1 VVLRKIA
8 EIWGRM
14 QAEVK
19 GAPMRRALVTLAVAA
34 LLPTLASATAQASV
48 HPTLRPASHFQAVA
62 KKAEA
67 HWLRTERAHL
77 RKDGGSKLFRIGT
90 SGRLT
95 ARRTAHGAGAPAA
108 AGAFLDAGLE
118 PAGHLG
124 GSADADVLDLREV
137 GLTRTTGLMGV
148 SARDGRTGALLWQR
162 SIPVG
167 STGVGFVQFEPA
179 KLGPTAQ
186 HDVMAIEVGE
196 VDNPDGSSTL
206 SVKFEALSGATG
218 AQLWWRTFTGT
229 IAADGTGTTVPGD
242 INTFHDSAS
251 GPDDLLVDLNSAT
264 ETEGTTVADVVSGA
278 DGTVKQF
285 GSALS
290 STDSFPTEDPV
301 PDVNGDGLD
310 DVLVVDPG
318 ATGYV
323 SIEDGTTA
331 APIWQTLLSSSQ
343 PDVETVGVY
352 THAGTPDVAV
362 GSTGP
367 TGNEKFTV
375 LSGLDGHIVWTRSA
389 DFLIPIQKAGN
400 DLAPAVELVKFINT
414 DRGRTMAAGLRV
426 TAVGVTDNVI
436 YTKRIVAS
444 IKAPPHTI
452 SSEGSVGFDT
462 IGDVQPDGA
471 LESAVQLQVSA
482 SSTKKVVTK
491 NRDGIVDG
499 KTGEFNKFNF
509 QAAADG
515 SLRHGKGTDFLAA
528 KVISGHPEIEAWR
541 GSTRALYYRRTLS
554 TIGGMKHAE
563 TGGIRVSGHACSDQA
578 LDAQSATRG
587 ILGILTATGR
597 PLWTVSFGA
606 KMATGGRVTAHKPK
620 SYCV

>member
-1 VVLRKIA
+1 
-8 EIWGRM
+8 
-14 QAEVK
+14 
-19 GAPMRRALVTLAVAA
+19 MRRALVTLAVAA
-34 LLPTLASATAQASV
+34 LLPTVASATAQASV
-48 HPTLRPASHFQAVA
+48 HPTARPASHFQAVA
-62 KKAEA
+62 KQAEA
-67 HWLRTERAHL
+67 HWLRTELAHL

-90 SGRLT
+90 SGRVT
-95 ARRTAHGAGAPAA
+95 ARRTARGAGAPAA
-108 AGAFLDAGLE
+108 AGTFLDAGLA

-124 GSADADVLDLREV
+124 GSADPDVLDLRAV

-148 SARDGRTGALLWQR
+148 SARDGRTGAVLWQR

-167 STGVGFVQFEPA
+167 STGVGFVQFAPA
-179 KLGPTAQ
+179 NLGPTDQ
-186 HDVMAIEVGE
+186 HDVLAIEVGE
-196 VDNPDGSSTL
+196 VDNPGGSSTL
-206 SVKFEALSGATG
+206 SVKLEALSGATG
-218 AQLWWRTFTGT
+218 VPLWSRTFTGT
-229 IAADGTGTTVPGD
+229 IAADGTGTAVPGD
-242 INTFHDSAS
+242 INLFHDSAS
-251 GPDDLLVDLNSAT
+251 GPDDLLVDLHSAT
-264 ETEGTTVADVVSGA
+264 ATEGTTVADVVSGA

-310 DVLVVDPG
+310 DVLVVEPG
-318 ATGYV
+318 AMGYA

-331 APIWQTLLSSSQ
+331 APIWKTVLSSSQ
-343 PDVETVGVY
+343 PEAESVGVY

-367 TGNEKFTV
+367 TGNEQFTV
-375 LSGLDGHIVWTRSA
+375 LAGLDGHVVWTRSA
-389 DFLIPIQKAGN
+389 DALIPIHEAGN
-400 DLAPAVELVKFINT
+400 DLAPALQLIKFIDT
-414 DRGRTMAAGLRV
+414 QHGRTLAAGV
-426 TAVGVTDNVI
+426 QATAVGVTDNVI
-436 YTKRIVAS
+436 YTRRIVAS
-444 IKAPPHTI
+444 IKAPPHAI

-462 IGDVQPDGA
+462 VGDVQPDGA

-491 NRDGIVDG
+491 NRNGIVDG

-528 KVISGHPEIEAWR
+528 KVINGHPEIGAWR

-554 TIGGMKHAE
+554 TITGMKHAE

-578 LDAQSATRG
+578 LDTQSSTRG
-587 ILGILTATGR
+587 ILGILTATGQ

-606 KMATGGRVTAHKPK
+606 TMATGGKVTVHKPK
-620 SYCV
+620 HYCV